1 MKTKMNQGRNLQER
15 RPPSQTQFLPQLVG
29 ISLTLFHLH
38 CSNATLLLYSDWTPS
53 LPELFQLKIPQ
64 QVGPHYKIF
73 GTFLLNDKTGSQV
86 DNIRRACLG
95 DPKDIVVSILQEWI
109 AGRGRPLTWETLI
122 KTLRDC
128 DLNPLADEV
137 EDSVDVL

>member
-1 MKTKMNQGRNLQER
+1 MQIRGLHG
-15 RPPSQTQFLPQLVG
+15 SQTFNYYIAIYLSVFLSGQP
-29 ISLTLFHLH
+29 
-38 CSNATLLLYSDWTPS
+38 PS
-53 LPELFQLKIPQ
+53 LPQLFQLKVHQ

-86 DNIRRACLG
+86 DSIKRACLG

-109 AGRGRPLTWETLI
+109 AGRGKPLTWGTLI

-137 EDSVDVL
+137 EDFVAKL

>member
-1 MKTKMNQGRNLQER
+1 MIMNNSMTVYSLQVND
-15 RPPSQTQFLPQLVG
+15 S
-29 ISLTLFHLH
+29 
-38 CSNATLLLYSDWTPS
+38 ATHMHTFYFSVFFSGKPS
-53 LPELFQLKIPQ
+53 LLELFQLKIPQ

-95 DPKDIVVSILQEWI
+95 DPKDIVVSILEEWI
-109 AGRGRPLTWETLI
+109 AGRGRLVTWETLI

-128 DLNPLADEV
+128 DLNPLALEV
-137 EDSVDVL
+137 ENFVVTL